1 MVPPCPRE
9 WWDGELTAPAKDPS
23 QFAQLSTVRQAPELN
38 QCTSQNGNMDFAVS
52 PLLKLPVLTWLNPYR
67 LPAGDGP
74 GAVSLPTNH
83 PSIPVFQVSTR
94 PFADSKNPNL
104 RTQELADLA
113 SPGWGSQPYSGA
125 KLCSVKWLVPS
136 LGLGFT
142 ASPLVY
148 AAMTVDEKM

>member
-38 QCTSQNGNMDFAVS
+38 QCTSQNGNMDFA
-52 PLLKLPVLTWLNPYR
+52 
-67 LPAGDGP
+67 
-74 GAVSLPTNH
+74 
-83 PSIPVFQVSTR
+83 
-94 PFADSKNPNL
+94 DSKNPNL

-136 LGLGFT
+136 LGLGFA